1 MVINASKT
9 MKMQQLK
16 HTILLFV
23 QVTLLL
29 IFVNGCA
36 TKTRVINLTEGEN
49 VSAKLIYQND
59 FNDLLD
65 WKVEQMP
72 GGKADIINGKLE
84 ITDVSGCTIWNKN
97 EFSGPIMIE
106 YDVFIIKDGGPQD
119 RVSDLN
125 CFWMAIDPENPN
137 NLFANSE
144 KRGGKFSNYDSL
156 KLYYTGMGG
165 HDNTKTR
172 FRRYVGNGEKPLL
185 PEHDLSESQYLLQAN
200 TPYTIRIVSEGGTVQ
215 YYRDDL
221 LVFDFMDTAPYTSGH
236 FGFRTVN
243 NHMTIDN
250 FKVYQLNK

>member
-1 MVINASKT
+1 MQLMKKT
-9 MKMQQLK
+9 MFLSFGL
-16 HTILLFV
+16 ILLI
-23 QVTLLL
+23 L
-29 IFVNGCA
+29 FVNGCA
-36 TKTRVINLTEGEN
+36 
-49 VSAKLIYQND
+49 AKKQIFKLSDNESFTATLIYEND
-59 FNDLLD
+59 FNDLSD

-72 GGKADIINGKLE
+72 GGKAEIKNGKLE
-84 ITDVSGCTIWNKN
+84 ITDVAGCTIWNTKQ
-97 EFSGPIMIE
+97 FSGAIMIE

-125 CFWMAIDPENPN
+125 CFWMAMDPKNPD
-137 NLFANSE
+137 NLFENGG

-185 PEHDLSESQYLLQAN
+185 PEHDLTDSKYLLQAN
-200 TPYTIRIVSEGGTVQ
+200 TPYTIRIISSGGTVQ

-221 LVFDFMDTAPYTSGH
+221 LVFDFEDSDPYTSGH

-250 FKVYQLNK
+250 FKVYQLDE